1 MTPLDEAKALIERMK
16 EARGCCA
23 GCEHVAYADIPGS
36 WWVLTKAELAAQGWY
51 QPADRAGFVRRCET
65 CRSTPTFPWAG
76 RLDAERVREY
86 AEKQRHR
93 FIWPLAELKAL
104 VEP

>member
-1 MTPLDEAKALIERMK
+1 MTTLDEAKAIIERMK
-16 EARGCCA
+16 KAPDCDCECC
-23 GCEHVAYADIPGS
+23 VATHHER
-36 WWVLTKAELAAQGWY
+36 L
-51 QPADRAGFVRRCET
+51 
-65 CRSTPTFPWAG
+65 FPWAD